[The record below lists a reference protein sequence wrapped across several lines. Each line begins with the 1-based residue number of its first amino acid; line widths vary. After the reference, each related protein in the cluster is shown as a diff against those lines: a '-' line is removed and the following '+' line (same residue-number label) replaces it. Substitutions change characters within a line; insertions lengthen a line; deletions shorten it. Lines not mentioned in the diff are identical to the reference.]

1 MYGRNIETLV
11 LEAGR
16 EFGLGHFSTADS
28 SCTDDD
34 NPQIVYTRGTAGGR
48 VAGNG
53 RTFLPSAP
61 FQRIQVDMEYEIHN
75 LEQIAYGAVLRA
87 FKAQSDALTW
97 EKEGLITELRKELR
111 VSDDEHRELLSQVN
125 GDDLIHR
132 IREWREAGGNQNLAP
147 NVPLHM
153 NNQLP
158 SPTISASRK
167 RHKNSLSGNPFSQSL
182 LPQPVAGS
190 TLPFNSVVKRGPSSG
205 IGGRR
210 MNAGQPA
217 FTSGKP
223 MQYQYGDHVATGAPM
238 DNNSESIH
246 ESLIGRRVMIR
257 WPADSNFYEAVI
269 SEYNPVDVC
278 SVPLWPIGL
287 ENLSVLFGVH
297 RDKSMAGNSSGEIY
311 AGRHSLVYDS
321 NLPSETVEWVNIKE
335 VPPEDIRWVG
345 EDPVV
350 SRLGEAGGPNSG
362 RGRTSSMNPHAN
374 EMQPSRNGVAKDDSE
389 EIEIL
394 HTDTLIKKVE
404 KVLEASH
411 PDALEIDK
419 AKRMLKEHEQ
429 TLVQV
434 IQKLVDACDSDD
446 EQQQQDN
453 DYRGPGNELETAGRA
468 GSYELARG

>member
-1 MYGRNIETLV
+1 MEYGLI
-11 LEAGR
+11 
-16 EFGLGHFSTADS
+16 DS
-28 SCTDDD
+28 SGTDDD
-34 NPQIVYTRGTAGGR
+34 NPQIVYNRSTVGGR

-53 RTFLPSAP
+53 RSFLPSAP

-132 IREWREAGGNQNLAP
+132 IREWREAG
-147 NVPLHM
+147 
-153 NNQLP
+153 
-158 SPTISASRK
+158 
-167 RHKNSLSGNPFSQSL
+167 NPFSQSL

-190 TLPFNSVVKRGPSSG
+190 TLPLNSVVKRGPSSG

-210 MNAGQPA
+210 TNAGQPA

-223 MQYQYGDHVATGAPM
+223 MQYQYGDHVATRAPT
-238 DNNSESIH
+238 DDTSESIH

-269 SEYNPVDVC
+269 SEYNPVD
-278 SVPLWPIGL
+278 
-287 ENLSVLFGVH
+287 
-297 RDKSMAGNSSGEIY
+297 
-311 AGRHSLVYDS
+311 GRHSLVYDS

-350 SRLGEAGGPNSG
+350 SRLGEVGGPNSG
-362 RGRTSSMNPHAN
+362 RGRTSSMNPYTN
-374 EMQPSRNGVAKDDSE
+374 ETRPSRNGVVKDDSE

-446 EQQQQDN
+446 DQQQQDN

>member
-1 MYGRNIETLV
+1 MEYGLI
-11 LEAGR
+11 
-16 EFGLGHFSTADS
+16 DS
-28 SCTDDD
+28 SGTDDD

-269 SEYNPVDVC
+269 SEYNPVD
-278 SVPLWPIGL
+278 
-287 ENLSVLFGVH
+287 
-297 RDKSMAGNSSGEIY
+297 
-311 AGRHSLVYDS
+311 GRHSLVYDS

>member
-1 MYGRNIETLV
+1 MSVAINTG
-11 LEAGR
+11 
-16 EFGLGHFSTADS
+16 
-28 SCTDDD
+28 TDDD
-34 NPQIVYTRGTAGGR
+34 NPQTLYNRGTVGGR
-48 VAGNG
+48 VAANG
-53 RTFLPSAP
+53 RSFGPSAP
-61 FQRIQVDMEYEIHN
+61 FQRIQIDMEYEIHS

-125 GDDLIHR
+125 GDDLIRR
-132 IREWREAGGNQNLAP
+132 IREWREAGGNRNVTP
-147 NVPLHM
+147 NVPQHV

-158 SPTISASRK
+158 SPTVSASRK
-167 RHKNSLSGNPFSQSL
+167 RQKTSLSGNPFSAPSQSL
-182 LPQPVAGS
+182 LSQSVAGS
-190 TLPFNSVVKRGPSSG
+190 ALPLTSVAKRGPSG

-210 MNAGQPA
+210 PNAVQPA
-217 FTSGKP
+217 FTSTKP
-223 MQYQYGDHVATGAPM
+223 MQYQYVDHVSSGAPM
-238 DNNSESIH
+238 ENPSESIQ

-269 SEYNPVDVC
+269 SEYNPVD
-278 SVPLWPIGL
+278 
-287 ENLSVLFGVH
+287 
-297 RDKSMAGNSSGEIY
+297 
-311 AGRHSLVYDS
+311 GRHSLVYDS
-321 NLPSETVEWVNIKE
+321 NTPNATVEWVNIKE

-345 EDPVV
+345 EDPVI

-362 RGRTSSMNPHAN
+362 RGRTSSMNQYTK
-374 EMQPSRNGVAKDDSE
+374 EMRPSRNGVMKDDSE

-419 AKRMLKEHEQ
+419 AKKMLKEHEQ

-446 EQQQQDN
+446 EQLHN
-453 DYRGPGNELETAGRA
+453 TDYHGPNNELEIAGRT

>member
-1 MYGRNIETLV
+1 MEYGLI
-11 LEAGR
+11 
-16 EFGLGHFSTADS
+16 DS
-28 SCTDDD
+28 S
-34 NPQIVYTRGTAGGR
+34 GGR

-53 RTFLPSAP
+53 RSFLPSAP
-61 FQRIQVDMEYEIHN
+61 FQSIQMDMEYEIHN
-75 LEQIAYGAVLRA
+75 LEQIAYDAVLRA

-125 GDDLIHR
+125 GDDLICR
-132 IREWREAGGNQNLAP
+132 IREWREAGGSRNIAP
-147 NVPLHM
+147 NVAQHI

-167 RHKNSLSGNPFSQSL
+167 RQKTSNFHAHSQSL
-182 LPQPVAGS
+182 LSQPVAGS
-190 TLPFNSVVKRGPSSG
+190 TLPLNSVVKRGPSSG

-210 MNAGQPA
+210 TNAGQLA
-217 FTSGKP
+217 LTSRKP
-223 MQYQYGDHVATGAPM
+223 MQYQYGDHVASGAPM
-238 DNNSESIH
+238 DDPSESIQ

-269 SEYNPVDVC
+269 SEYNPVD
-278 SVPLWPIGL
+278 
-287 ENLSVLFGVH
+287 
-297 RDKSMAGNSSGEIY
+297 
-311 AGRHSLVYDS
+311 GRHSLVYDS

-335 VPPEDIRWVG
+335 VPPEDIWWVG

-350 SRLGEAGGPNSG
+350 SRLGEAGGPISG

-374 EMQPSRNGVAKDDSE
+374 EMQPSRNGVLKDDSE

-404 KVLEASH
+404 MVLEASH

-419 AKRMLKEHEQ
+419 AKKMLKEHEQ

-434 IQKLVDACDSDD
+434 IQKLVDACDSDE
-446 EQQQQDN
+446 EQQQQTN
-453 DYRGPGNELETAGRA
+453 NYRDPGNDLEIAGRA
-468 GSYELARG
+468 GS

>member
-1 MYGRNIETLV
+1 MEYGLI
-11 LEAGR
+11 
-16 EFGLGHFSTADS
+16 DS
-28 SCTDDD
+28 SGTDDD

-147 NVPLHM
+147 NVPLHL

-210 MNAGQPA
+210 MNAPA

-269 SEYNPVDVC
+269 SEYNPVD
-278 SVPLWPIGL
+278 
-287 ENLSVLFGVH
+287 
-297 RDKSMAGNSSGEIY
+297 
-311 AGRHSLVYDS
+311 GRHSLVYDS
-321 NLPSETVEWVNIKE
+321 KLHSETVEWVNIKE
-335 VPPEDIRWVG
+335 IPPEDIRWVG

-362 RGRTSSMNPHAN
+362 RGRTSSMNPYAN
-374 EMQPSRNGVAKDDSE
+374 EMQPSRNGVAENDSE

-434 IQKLVDACDSDD
+434 IQKLVDACDSDN

-468 GSYELARG
+468 GSCELARG

>member
-1 MYGRNIETLV
+1 MEYGLI
-11 LEAGR
+11 
-16 EFGLGHFSTADS
+16 DS
-28 SCTDDD
+28 SGTDDD

-210 MNAGQPA
+210 MNAPA

-269 SEYNPVDVC
+269 SEYNPVD
-278 SVPLWPIGL
+278 
-287 ENLSVLFGVH
+287 
-297 RDKSMAGNSSGEIY
+297 
-311 AGRHSLVYDS
+311 GRHSLVYDS

>member
-1 MYGRNIETLV
+1 MEYGLI
-11 LEAGR
+11 
-16 EFGLGHFSTADS
+16 DS
-28 SCTDDD
+28 SGTDDD
-34 NPQIVYTRGTAGGR
+34 NPQIVYTRGAAGGR

-53 RTFLPSAP
+53 RSFLPSAP

-182 LPQPVAGS
+182 LPQPVAGN

-223 MQYQYGDHVATGAPM
+223 MQYQYGDHVTTGAPM

-269 SEYNPVDVC
+269 SEYNPVD
-278 SVPLWPIGL
+278 
-287 ENLSVLFGVH
+287 
-297 RDKSMAGNSSGEIY
+297 
-311 AGRHSLVYDS
+311 GRHSLVYDS

-362 RGRTSSMNPHAN
+362 RGRTSSMNPYAN